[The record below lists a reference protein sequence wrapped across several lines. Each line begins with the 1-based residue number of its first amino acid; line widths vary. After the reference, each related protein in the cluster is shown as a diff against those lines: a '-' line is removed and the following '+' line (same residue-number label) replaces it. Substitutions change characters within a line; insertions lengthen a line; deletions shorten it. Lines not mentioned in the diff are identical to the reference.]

1 MTLKCILTSKSGTDI
16 GTLELNWDYKSF
28 KYWNR
33 IESQLECINFELKFD
48 NTSSSNPAPHQIW
61 MCGGRL
67 LSLPCSRVGHIF
79 RDRAPYNFGGQSV
92 TMTLYRNYARAVE
105 VIITWFYWFVIIRET
120 ISMNYSYLIR
130 YIFTILIVR

>member
-105 VIITWFYWFVIIRET
+105 VIYITWLSLT
-120 ISMNYSYLIR
+120 AL
-130 YIFTILIVR
+130 